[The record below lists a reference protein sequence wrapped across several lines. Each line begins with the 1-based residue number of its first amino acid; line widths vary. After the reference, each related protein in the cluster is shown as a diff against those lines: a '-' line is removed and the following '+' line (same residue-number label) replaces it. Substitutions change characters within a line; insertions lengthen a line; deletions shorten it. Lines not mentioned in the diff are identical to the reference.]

1 MSQKLSTGLFAIPII
16 CLLLTLIIVLTF
28 FLINPITV
36 GVPVDLPKKSAKEL
50 SKGYPI
56 ISMIEKN
63 DDLFSTPPPPQL
75 KKEKLAKVLSLLAQK
90 KEPRPL
96 PSKVNE
102 LIIITMLKNGR
113 LYINDIK
120 LKQDIIPQAKLS
132 ELRNKKVYLR
142 ADKKVEYG
150 KVIEVLGQ
158 LKKENIEVS
167 LVTKTDSSADKKT
180 SKSNKLTKS
189 SKIIPL
195 PPWPTSQKISSE
207 TIEKI
212 RKHIMKCWYISIGF
226 DELKGNV
233 ILKIALRKDM
243 SVFSVGVVDK
253 KKYVNNTLY
262 KAVAE
267 SARRA
272 VLDCSPLP
280 LDNSYYETLKE
291 FEMEFNPRFS
301 RKVL

>member
-1 MSQKLSTGLFAIPII
+1 MNKARMSQNLSTGLFAIPII

-50 SKGYPI
+50 SKGYPV

-75 KKEKLAKVLSLLAQK
+75 KKEIPAKVLSLLAQK

-96 PSKVNE
+96 PSKGNE

-167 LVTKTDSSADKKT
+167 LVTKTDSSGDKKT

-189 SKIIPL
+189 PEIF
-195 PPWPTSQKISSE
+195 TSLKKSV
-207 TIEKI
+207 TKDKI
-212 RKHIMKCWYISIGF
+212 RNHVAKCWAMPIASSDLKTSI
-226 DELKGNV
+226 
-233 ILKIALRKDM
+233 ILKINLNEDM
-243 SVFSVGVVDK
+243 SVSKVDVK
-253 KKYVNNTLY
+253 DKEKYLNNSKY
-262 KAVAE
+262 KITAD
-267 SARRA
+267 SAKRA

-280 LDNSYYETLKE
+280 VDNSDYSIFKE
-291 FEMEFNPRFS
+291 FELEFKTS
-301 RKVL
+301 RM

>member
-167 LVTKTDSSADKKT
+167 LVTKTDSSVDKKI
-180 SKSNKLTKS
+180 SKSNISRKS
-189 SKIIPL
+189 FKNIP
-195 PPWPTSQKISSE
+195 PPPQPISQKISSE
-207 TIEKI
+207 TVSKI
-212 RKHIMKCWYISIGF
+212 QNHVKKCWSIIPGSL
-226 DELKGNV
+226 DIKTSI
-233 ILKIALRKDM
+233 ILKISLNEDM
-243 SVFSVGVVDK
+243 SVSKVDVK
-253 KKYVNNTLY
+253 DKEKYFNNSKY
-262 KAVAE
+262 KVIANGAK
-267 SARRA
+267 RA
-272 VLDCSPLP
+272 VLACSPLP
-280 LDNSYYETLKE
+280 LDNTNYAILKE
-291 FEMEFNPRFS
+291 FEMEFNTNFMNVR
-301 RKVL
+301 